1 MTKLIKIIYFI
12 FLSFYFLFFS
22 NVNAQEKINIAD
34 GALLR
39 GLDKVSGEVIDFG
52 IKSGDTYLLW
62 QLDIKLS
69 ECRYPISNP
78 VGDAFAHLTISQD
91 KSESDLFR
99 GWMVAS
105 SPAINPLEH
114 ARYDVWVLQCAM
126 AATSAE

>member
-1 MTKLIKIIYFI
+1 MKELIFSITLFLYPFII
-12 FLSFYFLFFS
+12 
-22 NVNAQEKINIAD
+22 NAQEKTNIAD

-62 QLDIKLS
+62 KLDIKLS

-105 SPAINPLEH
+105 SPALNPLEH
-114 ARYDVWVLQCAM
+114 ARYDVWVLRCAM
-126 AATSAE
+126 VSTSAE

>member
-1 MTKLIKIIYFI
+1 MKKVLLFI
-12 FLSFYFLFFS
+12 TPFLYPLFGI
-22 NVNAQEKINIAD
+22 NAQEKTNIAD

-52 IKSGDTYLLW
+52 MKSGDTYLLW
-62 QLDIKLS
+62 KLDIKLS

-78 VGDAFAHLTISQD
+78 MGDAFAHLTISQD

-105 SPAINPLEH
+105 SPALHPLEH
-114 ARYDVWVLQCAM
+114 ARFDVWVLRCAM
-126 AATSAE
+126 VSTSAE

>member
-1 MTKLIKIIYFI
+1 MKKLIFFI
-12 FLSFYFLFFS
+12 SLFLYPLASIH
-22 NVNAQEKINIAD
+22 AQEQTNIAD

-52 IKSGDTYLLW
+52 IKSGDTYSLW
-62 QLDIKLS
+62 KLDIELS
-69 ECRYPISNP
+69 ECRYPVSNP

-105 SPAINPLEH
+105 SPALNPLEH
-114 ARYDVWVLQCAM
+114 ARYDVWVLRCAM
-126 AATSAE
+126 VSTSAE

>member
-1 MTKLIKIIYFI
+1 MKKLIFFIIF
-12 FLSFYFLFFS
+12 FLYPLFS
-22 NVNAQEKINIAD
+22 TNAQEKTNIAD

-52 IKSGDTYLLW
+52 LKSGDIYLLW
-62 QLDIKLS
+62 KLNIKLT

-91 KSESDLFR
+91 KPETDLFR

-105 SPAINPLEH
+105 SPALNPLEH
-114 ARYDVWVLQCAM
+114 ARYDVWVLRCAM
-126 AATSAE
+126 VSTSAE

>member
-1 MTKLIKIIYFI
+1 MKKLILFI
-12 FLSFYFLFFS
+12 TLFLYPLFS
-22 NVNAQEKINIAD
+22 TSAQEQTNIAD

-62 QLDIKLS
+62 KLNIKLS

-78 VGDAFAHLTISQD
+78 VGNAFAHLMISQD
-91 KSESDLFR
+91 KSETDLFR

-105 SPAINPLEH
+105 SPALNPLEH
-114 ARYDVWVLQCAM
+114 ARYDVWVLRCAM
-126 AATSAE
+126 VSTSAE

>member
-1 MTKLIKIIYFI
+1 MKKLIFFITI
-12 FLSFYFLFFS
+12 FLYPSVS
-22 NVNAQEKINIAD
+22 INAQEQTSIAD

-52 IKSGDTYLLW
+52 LKSGDKYLLW
-62 QLDIKLS
+62 KLNIKLS

-99 GWMVAS
+99 GWMIAS
-105 SPAINPLEH
+105 SPALNPLEH
-114 ARYDVWVLQCAM
+114 ARYDVWVLRCAM
-126 AATSAE
+126 VAASAE

>member
-1 MTKLIKIIYFI
+1 MKQFVLIITL
-12 FLSFYFLFFS
+12 FLYPFF
-22 NVNAQEKINIAD
+22 NLYAQEKTNIAD

-52 IKSGDTYLLW
+52 IKSGDTYSLW
-62 QLDIKLS
+62 KLDVELS

-91 KSESDLFR
+91 KSKNGLFR

-105 SPAINPLEH
+105 SPALNPLEH
-114 ARYDVWVLQCAM
+114 ARYDVWVLRCAM
-126 AATSAE
+126 VSISAE